1 MKKAIFFDLDYTLF
15 DTEDYY
21 SAGLKA
27 VSEYLQSE
35 NSVDSSVTFEFL
47 LGLWKE
53 KTSRYA
59 SLFDDVIE
67 KFNLEVDAKKLVEI
81 FNSVSPDLKPYDDAT
96 EILDL
101 LENKHYL
108 GIITDGNS
116 KRQKRKI
123 DILFG
128 NKYFDKII
136 CSGDLDSDKS
146 STKPFKLA
154 KSCCDEGVNFYYV
167 GDNPVIDFKSAK
179 EEGFTTIR
187 ILRGEY
193 GKENVGQEWID
204 HSIETLTEVAE
215 IIK

>member
-27 VSEYLQSE
+27 VSEYLESE

-81 FNSVSPDLKPYDDAT
+81 FIAKKNIYFSFLAFRVSISNYT
-96 EILDL
+96 
-101 LENKHYL
+101 
-108 GIITDGNS
+108 
-116 KRQKRKI
+116 
-123 DILFG
+123 
-128 NKYFDKII
+128 
-136 CSGDLDSDKS
+136 
-146 STKPFKLA
+146 
-154 KSCCDEGVNFYYV
+154 
-167 GDNPVIDFKSAK
+167 
-179 EEGFTTIR
+179 
-187 ILRGEY
+187 
-193 GKENVGQEWID
+193 
-204 HSIETLTEVAE
+204 
-215 IIK
+215 